1 MTDNN
6 ENALDLK
13 QQPPCAG
20 EVRHFATG
28 QALFLAPLP
37 LPTGSPAMDL
47 GGSFIE
53 VNETYIDVGQSN
65 FNKAFQ
71 VQLVVWGLMCVLISC
86 LIILP
91 LIVLSGVFFDPHQRP
106 FMTHV
111 MSALDMLAFSSVVAL
126 LGGGFAAILG
136 GTAVIRTT
144 LQKAQTRPIRFNRQ
158 RREVCF
164 FLERSDEPII
174 CPWEEVAAWV
184 STSTGTTGE
193 AIMSTYTFG
202 IAFPEA
208 ATGLTH
214 VFNQGVM
221 TPIHGLSKWEAI
233 RVYMEKGPEF
243 CPGTAPYEGL
253 HTFDEKR
260 QSVHENYR
268 DGYTSAISV
277 PWWYLCNIVTW
288 WRFPYWVAEWDHRYS
303 MKAMPDSITAWS
315 QTLPAEQWAKPSAE
329 LLAQSAAIEKAFAN
343 GQSFP
348 DYFSQAN
355 KQPHQTHNEHVNS
368 P

>member
-6 ENALDLK
+6 EHALDLK

-20 EVRHFATG
+20 EVRQFATG
-28 QALFLAPLP
+28 QALFFAPLP
-37 LPTGSPAMDL
+37 LPTGSQAMDL

-53 VNETYIDVGQSN
+53 VNETYLDVGQSN

-71 VQLVVWGLMCVLISC
+71 AQLMIWGVMCMLIMC
-86 LIILP
+86 LIIAPFLVGSMSLFDSHKRAFLEHVNWILP
-91 LIVLSGVFFDPHQRP
+91 TAITL
-106 FMTHV
+106 
-111 MSALDMLAFSSVVAL
+111 ALC
-126 LGGGFAAILG
+126 GGSFAAILG
-136 GTAVIRTT
+136 GTVVIRTT

-174 CPWEEVAAWV
+174 CPWEKVAAWV

-315 QTLPAEQWAKPSAE
+315 QPLPAEQWAKPSAE
-329 LLAQSAAIEKAFAN
+329 LLVQSAAIEKAFAN
-343 GQSFP
+343 GQSFQ
-348 DYFSQAN
+348 DYFNQAN
-355 KQPHQTHNEHVNS
+355 KQPHQTHNEHADS

>member
-1 MTDNN
+1 
-6 ENALDLK
+6 
-13 QQPPCAG
+13 
-20 EVRHFATG
+20 
-28 QALFLAPLP
+28 
-37 LPTGSPAMDL
+37 MDL

-53 VNETYIDVGQSN
+53 VNETYLDVGQSN

-91 LIVLSGVFFDPHQRP
+91 LIVLSMAIGDPHDRP
-106 FMTHV
+106 FIFHLEEAIA
-111 MSALDMLAFSSVVAL
+111 ALRVTSVIAL
-126 LGGGFAAILG
+126 LGGGFGAFLG

-193 AIMSTYTFG
+193 AIMSAYTFG

-243 CPGTAPYEGL
+243 CPGTATYEGL

-268 DGYTSAISV
+268 DGYTSAIGV
-277 PWWYLCNIVTW
+277 AWWYLRNIVTW

-315 QTLPAEQWAKPSAE
+315 QPLPTEQWAKPSAE

-343 GQSFP
+343 GQSFQ
-348 DYFSQAN
+348 DYFNQAN
-355 KQPHQTHNEHVNS
+355 KQPHQTHNEHADS